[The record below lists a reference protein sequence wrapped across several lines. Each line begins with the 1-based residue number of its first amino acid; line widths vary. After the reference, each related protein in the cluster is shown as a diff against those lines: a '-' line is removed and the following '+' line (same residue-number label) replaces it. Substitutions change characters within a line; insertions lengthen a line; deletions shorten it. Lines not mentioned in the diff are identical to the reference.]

1 MSNKIGSSS
10 MSEKKKR
17 ISNDESMELCALLS
31 ALTMKYQQ
39 LRELP
44 SALKKCLAEEANAD
58 YDRACQNC

>member
-1 MSNKIGSSS
+1 

>member
-1 MSNKIGSSS
+1 MNNEIGSSS

-31 ALTMKYQQ
+31 ALTTKCQQ

-44 SALKKCLAEEANAD
+44 FSLLCKLVCM
-58 YDRACQNC
+58 